1 MCHVCANRLR
11 TQASRLTLRKMPA
24 RATKTWTTSTPR
36 NGVSTT
42 ASHRDRNLTTAIQL
56 VGGRQ
61 LLVDPTTPAANL
73 ALIASHQR
81 GRVAA
86 CQLLAAG
93 ITARM
98 IRTAVKRH
106 GLHRVARGVYAVGH
120 LAEIELAAEVVAL
133 LAVGPDATLVGPSA
147 LFVHGVLAHPPV
159 EVHVANCDGTHC
171 SHRPGIRLHRYAA
184 IPASQLTTRRGLPV
198 TKAERALLD
207 SAPLLTPAELEHAF
221 WEAIAIRATSKTKVR
236 ELLADSPGRA
246 GCGQLRSLADPKRR
260 GGRSESPPEQVA
272 LDLIRAAG
280 LPEPVRQ
287 APLYGFKADLYWPEA
302 GVVMEIDGEQ
312 FHNEDV
318 RPKFVRDRR
327 KIRTFQE
334 HGLQVLPVAPEEL
347 ERPLP
352 IVRQLTQ
359 AISIGE
365 LKRVA

>member
-1 MCHVCANRLR
+1 MCQVGADPLR
-11 TQASRLTLRKMPA
+11 SGASGLTLSKVPD
-24 RATKTWTTSTPR
+24 RATKTWTTSTLWK
-36 NGVSTT
+36 GVSTT
-42 ASHRDRNLTTAIQL
+42 TSRRDTNLTTAIRL

-61 LLVDPTTPAANL
+61 LLVDPSTPAANV

-81 GRVAA
+81 GRVAR

-93 ITARM
+93 ISARM

-147 LFVHGVLAHPPV
+147 LFVHGVLAYPPV
-159 EVHVANCDGTHC
+159 EVHVANCDGTHS

-184 IPASQLTTRRGLPV
+184 IPRAQLTTRRGLPV
-198 TKAERALLD
+198 TTAERALLD
-207 SAPLLTPAELEHAF
+207 SVALLSPAELERAF
-221 WEAIAIRATSKTKVR
+221 WEAIALRATSKTKVR
-236 ELLADSPGRA
+236 ELVAVSPGRE
-246 GCGQLRSLADPKRR
+246 GCALLRSLADPKRR

-287 APLYGFKADLYWPEA
+287 APLHGFKADLYWPEA

-312 FHNEDV
+312 FHNQDV
-318 RPKFVRDRR
+318 RPNFVRDRR

-334 HGLQVLPVAPEEL
+334 HGLQVVPVAPEEL

-352 IVRQLTQ
+352 IIRQLTQ
-359 AISIGE
+359 AIAIRE
-365 LKRVA
+365 LRRAA